1 MRTNHVRAVFCI
13 PTRKA
18 ATMSFTTT
26 EQKGLYPD
34 LTFPYTDAVPDA
46 LIVNPAI
53 ATVAGIIEG
62 DKPQIRVPYVK
73 TDPTSGFTAEG
84 SEIADGGGVLDE
96 VLVTT
101 GKIATIVTQSN
112 ESATFSTASQLIA
125 SGVSRSITTS
135 ANGAFL
141 TNPAAST
148 LGSTGLLN
156 TTGMLTPDAAALADI
171 IDLIADTRAQIETN
185 GGTPTAILVS
195 PLVEAALRKLKDA
208 TGGTYILGNPSQN
221 NALSIFALPV
231 IANKSITA
239 NTLLIDSAAE
249 VVAAVGNINVASST
263 DAAFTSD
270 SIVRRATWRIGHNVI
285 HPDRLAKLTITAA

>member
-1 MRTNHVRAVFCI
+1 
-13 PTRKA
+13 
-18 ATMSFTTT
+18 MSFNTTN
-26 EQKGLYPD
+26 QKGIYSD
-34 LTFPYTDAVPDA
+34 LVFPYVEAVPDA

-73 TDPTSGFTAEG
+73 TDPSSGFTAEG
-84 SEIADGGGVLDE
+84 SEITDGGGVLDE

-125 SGVSRSITTS
+125 SGVSRSIATS

-141 TNPAAST
+141 TNPIATGSNPQ
-148 LGSTGLLN
+148 LGSIGLLN
-156 TTGMLTPDAAALADI
+156 TTGMLTPDAVALAGI

-195 PLVEAALRKLKDA
+195 PLVEAALRKLKDT

-249 VVAAVGNINVASST
+249 VVAAVGNIHVASST